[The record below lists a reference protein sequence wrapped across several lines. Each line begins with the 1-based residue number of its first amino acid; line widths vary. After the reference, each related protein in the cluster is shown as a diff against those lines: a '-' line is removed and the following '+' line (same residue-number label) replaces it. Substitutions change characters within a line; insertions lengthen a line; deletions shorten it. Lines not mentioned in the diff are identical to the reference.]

1 MKEYNYDVLV
11 IGAGP
16 GGSTAARFA
25 AEKGLKV
32 LLIEKRPDIGSP
44 VRCGEGISKTWLPEV
59 GIKPNKS
66 WISNE
71 VLGARIFPPNEVT
84 HIELS
89 AEKAGNEVGYIIE
102 RDKFDKHL
110 AALAG
115 EAGAEIW
122 VKSPALELLKENK
135 KVVGAIVRKFGEKVI
150 VRAKIIIGADG
161 FESQIGRWAGIN
173 TMLKEND
180 IESCIEYRMAGID
193 LNEKFT
199 DFYLG
204 SAAPGG
210 YVWVFPKGKNEAN
223 VGIGIALNKIKDR
236 GEVKKYLD
244 DFINSHEGLKKGT
257 PIELITGAVSISQV
271 PKSVVT
277 DNVML
282 VGDSA
287 RLIDPITGGGIANAC
302 ISGKDAAE
310 VAYEAIQSGN
320 TSKEFLQKY
329 DKIIKEK
336 FEKRN
341 LRNWFAKEKLSE
353 LSDDTLNKLVDA
365 ISSVNIDSISVKSL
379 LSAVQQKY
387 PELIKEFEDLL

>member
-44 VRCGEGISKTWLPEV
+44 VRCGEGISKSWLPEV
-59 GIKPNKS
+59 GITPQKS

-71 VLGARIFPPNEVT
+71 VLGARIFPPNEAT

-102 RDKFDKHL
+102 RDKFDKYL

-161 FESQIGRWAGIN
+161 
-173 TMLKEND
+173 
-180 IESCIEYRMAGID
+180 
-193 LNEKFT
+193 
-199 DFYLG
+199 
-204 SAAPGG
+204 
-210 YVWVFPKGKNEAN
+210 
-223 VGIGIALNKIKDR
+223 
-236 GEVKKYLD
+236 
-244 DFINSHEGLKKGT
+244 
-257 PIELITGAVSISQV
+257 
-271 PKSVVT
+271 
-277 DNVML
+277 
-282 VGDSA
+282 
-287 RLIDPITGGGIANAC
+287 
-302 ISGKDAAE
+302 
-310 VAYEAIQSGN
+310 
-320 TSKEFLQKY
+320 
-329 DKIIKEK
+329 
-336 FEKRN
+336 
-341 LRNWFAKEKLSE
+341 
-353 LSDDTLNKLVDA
+353 
-365 ISSVNIDSISVKSL
+365 
-379 LSAVQQKY
+379 
-387 PELIKEFEDLL
+387 

>member
-1 MKEYNYDVLV
+1 MKAYNYDMLV

-16 GGSTAARFA
+16 SGSTAARFA
-25 AEKGLKV
+25 AKKGLKV

-44 VRCGEGISKTWLPEV
+44 VRCGEGISKAWLSEVEIKPSKTWL
-59 GIKPNKS
+59 
-66 WISNE
+66 SNE
-71 VLGARIFPPNEVT
+71 VLGARIFSPDERT
-84 HIELS
+84 HVELS
-89 AEKAGNEVGYIIE
+89 ADKAGNEVGYIIE
-102 RDKFDKHL
+102 RDKFDKYL

-122 VKSPALELLKENK
+122 VKSPALELLKEND
-135 KVVGAIVRKFGEKVI
+135 KVVGAIVRKFGEKVE
-150 VRAKIIIGADG
+150 VRAKIVIGADG
-161 FESQIGRWAGIN
+161 FESQVGRWAGIN

-180 IESCIEYRMAGID
+180 IESCIEYRMVGID
-193 LNEKFT
+193 INEKFT

-210 YVWVFPKGKNEAN
+210 YVWVFPKSKKEAN
-223 VGIGIALNKIKDR
+223 VGIGIALNKIKDK

-244 DFINSHEGLKKGT
+244 NFIAAHENLKKGT
-257 PIELITGAVSISQV
+257 AIEIITGAVSISQV
-271 PKSVVT
+271 PKSLVS

-302 ISGKDAAE
+302 ISGKYAAG
-310 VAYEAIQSGN
+310 VAYDAIKANN
-320 TSKEFLQKY
+320 TSKEYLAKY
-329 DKIIKEK
+329 NTLIKDK

-353 LSDDTLNKLVDA
+353 LSDETLNKLVDA
-365 ISSVNIDSISVKSL
+365 ISSVNIESISVRSL
-379 LSAVQQKY
+379 LNAVQQKY

>member
-44 VRCGEGISKTWLPEV
+44 VRCGEGISKSWLPEV
-59 GIKPNKS
+59 GITPQKS

-71 VLGARIFPPNEVT
+71 VLGARIFPPNETT

-102 RDKFDKHL
+102 RDKFDKYL

-180 IESCIEYRMAGID
+180 IESCIEYRMVGID

-210 YVWVFPKGKNEAN
+210 YVWVFPKGKSEAN
-223 VGIGIALNKIKDR
+223 IGIGIALNKIKDR

-244 DFINSHEGLKKGT
+244 DFINSHKELRKGT

-271 PKSVVT
+271 PKTVVT

-302 ISGKDAAE
+302 ISGKNAAE
-310 VAYEAIQSGN
+310 IAYEAIQTGN

>member
-180 IESCIEYRMAGID
+180 IESCIEYRMVGID

-244 DFINSHEGLKKGT
+244 DFINSHEGLRKGT

-302 ISGKDAAE
+302 ISGKVAAE
-310 VAYEAIQSGN
+310 VAYDAIQSGN

>member
-1 MKEYNYDVLV
+1 MREYNYDVLV

-44 VRCGEGISKTWLPEV
+44 VRCGEGISKSWLPEV
-59 GIKPNKS
+59 DITPHKS

-71 VLGARIFPPNEVT
+71 VLGARIFPPNEAT

-110 AALAG
+110 AAMAG

-135 KVVGAIVRKFGEKVI
+135 KVVGAIIRKFGQKVI

-173 TMLKEND
+173 TILKEND
-180 IESCIEYRMAGID
+180 IESCIEYRMVGID

-244 DFINSHEGLKKGT
+244 DFINSHEALRKGT

-302 ISGKDAAE
+302 ISGKIAAE
-310 VAYEAIQSGN
+310 IAYEAIKNGD

-353 LSDDTLNKLVDA
+353 LSDETLNKLVDA

-379 LSAVQQKY
+379 LGAVQQKY